1 MSVYDKETIRNLIE
15 GKLDL
20 LTVKRIMTEPKDT
33 DRFDKYIA
41 ILQEK
46 VNWPEQ
52 ILLPLGRHLY
62 IVEKGKKHIVK
73 CDCGYEFGDYRIN
86 WKLNAVVYVRDTA
99 EKLDEIYPG
108 VMKGCRPEM
117 NEIREF
123 YCPGCGVLLEVESVP
138 PGYPI
143 TFDFLPNLDAFY
155 REWLG
160 HPLEE
165 KLSFEDKTDT
175 VTKGWAKDG

>member
-1 MSVYDKETIRNLIE
+1 MSVYDKETIRDLIE

-20 LTVKRIMTEPKDT
+20 RMVKTIMTEPKDA

-41 ILQEK
+41 VLQER
-46 VNWPEQ
+46 VAWPER
-52 ILLPLGRHLY
+52 ILLPLGEHLY
-62 IVEKGKKHIVK
+62 IVQKGKQRVVK

-99 EKLDEIYPG
+99 EKLDEIFPG
-108 VMKGCRPEM
+108 ITKGNRPEM

-123 YCPGCGVLLEVESVP
+123 YCPGCGAQLEVESVT

-143 TFDFLPNLDAFY
+143 TFDFLPDLDAFY

-160 HPLEE
+160 RPLEE
-165 KLSFEDKTDT
+165 EMTYEDKTDA
-175 VTKGWAKDG
+175 VTEGWAKES